1 MEKQFEVE
9 YKNGKKEIVN
19 ESNLPKFSSNFNRM
33 IKNIKVGEDMYDVT
47 SMTMIKRIKQLW
59 EK

>member
-47 SMTMIKRIKQLW
+47 SMTMIKRIK
-59 EK
+59 